1 MSLAVHLKPQDT
13 PGSRSLTR
21 EVDWTLTSLRDRAL
35 DSQIVSM
42 VEEGQSVLD
51 LGCGRGDLLR
61 ILKNEKSIR
70 EAGIELDGDAVTD
83 AIARGLSVV
92 HGDLEEGL
100 SHLADNTF
108 DMVILNQVITVIHDP
123 VVLLRES
130 LRVGQRVVVTF
141 PNFASWRNRLQLGIQ
156 GRLPVTRNLP
166 YQWYDTPN
174 IRLLTVKDFCD
185 LCRRQ
190 GISIAGEAFVGL
202 AGKGFFSP
210 VRWWPNLRA
219 SSALF
224 LLEG

>member
-1 MSLAVHLKPQDT
+1 MSLAAHLKPQDT
-13 PGSRSLTR
+13 PGNRSLTR

-130 LRVGQRVVVTF
+130 LRVGRRVVVTF

-156 GRLPVTRNLP
+156 GRLPVTGNLP

-174 IRLLTVKDFCD
+174 IRLLTVKDFRN

-190 GISIAGEAFVGL
+190 GIRIAEQAFVGL
-202 AGKGFFSP
+202 AGKGLFRP

>member
-1 MSLAVHLKPQDT
+1 
-13 PGSRSLTR
+13 
-21 EVDWTLTSLRDRAL
+21 
-35 DSQIVSM
+35 M

-83 AIARGLSVV
+83 AITRGLSVV

-108 DMVILNQVITVIHDP
+108 DMIILNQVITVIHDP

-141 PNFASWRNRLQLGIQ
+141 PNFASWRHRLQLGIQ

-190 GISIAGEAFVGL
+190 GISIVGEAFVGL
-202 AGKGFFSP
+202 AGEGLFRP